1 MRLILLVLFC
11 LMTANAE
18 ARYGTT
24 VEEHFLKSDTSP
36 MADTVVS
43 PMIGMS
49 RLLLPVP
56 DQVGAK
62 VSIEVAPN
70 GFIRALNDSVSAEA
84 GGFIGRYLGDP
95 VLYMIGSMRWD
106 FHLHP
111 DWTVFGAPGLAIRR
125 ISDDDD
131 DEVFPIVSMAVGGF
145 YNFQDNLA
153 LRAEVDLFDFVP
165 RFGVAFRF

>member
-1 MRLILLVLFC
+1 MKLIVLVL
-11 LMTANAE
+11 LSLSAVTAF
-18 ARYGTT
+18 ARSGRT
-24 VEEHFLKSDTSP
+24 VEEHFLKSDDSP
-36 MADTVVS
+36 MADTVIS
-43 PMIGMS
+43 PMIGVS

-62 VSIEVAPN
+62 ISIELVPN

-84 GGFIGRYLGDP
+84 GGFFGRYLGDP
-95 VLYMIGSMRWD
+95 VLYLIGGMRWD

-111 DWTVFGAPGLAIRR
+111 EWTVFGAPGLAIRR
-125 ISDDDD
+125 IADDDD
-131 DEVFPIVSMAVGGF
+131 DEALPLVSMAVGGF